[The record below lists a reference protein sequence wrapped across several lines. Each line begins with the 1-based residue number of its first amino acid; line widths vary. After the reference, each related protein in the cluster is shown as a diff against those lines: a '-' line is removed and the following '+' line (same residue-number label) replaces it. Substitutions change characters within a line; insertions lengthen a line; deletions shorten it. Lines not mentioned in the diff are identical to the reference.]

1 MYLLNYMKNTW
12 TCICKKKSTIFLQLV
27 HVQVEV
33 ISTKELA
40 IDLINVYEV
49 PNGAN
54 TFKVI

>member
-1 MYLLNYMKNTW
+1 MDMYVYV
-12 TCICKKKSTIFLQLV
+12 KKKSTILLQLV
-27 HVQVEV
+27 HVQVEA

-40 IDLINVYEV
+40 IDLINVYEF